1 MQDRGGQI
9 AAVAITFLILS
20 WLTVGLRCYVRT
32 FLVKGFGLDDKMMVV
47 TLFFFTAYL
56 ACQLGGAIHGSGAHR
71 ENLTD
76 EQAQTAL
83 RFWFFCEVFYTIST
97 SIFKIAVGLFLLRI
111 TIVPLHIWIIRFIM
125 IVAAFV
131 GVAYTLLVL
140 FQCRPISFWWDLDPT
155 HTGTCLS
162 ASLVMYFTYCVSAL
176 NSVADWTFGL
186 LPIFVV
192 KDLQM
197 KRRVKVIVSGIIG
210 LAAIG
215 STATIIRLPYTST
228 LKPYKGDFLYR
239 TTDFAIWTTVEVGVG
254 ITAGCIA
261 TLKPLFKAAL
271 GSTGAHS
278 NMPWSKTPKGLS
290 KTGGSY
296 GTQQALDDLRPAGER
311 TVRTTTVTGGRGSSS
326 DEENFLDTGMPEERW
341 EASGIRKGVTTT
353 VTSTEVRPSK
363 SDTKVSGGYVNTYGT
378 SKADKRRSFSVGQGS
393 SSTLD
398 DGEGRKPVG
407 TFNPFQ

>member
-20 WLTVGLRCYVRT
+20 WVTVGLRCYVRLVSAVPQSFHCLKWANQNIRT

-71 ENLTD
+71 EHLTD

-125 IVAAFV
+125 AVAAFV

-140 FQCRPISFWWDLDPT
+140 FQCRPMSFWWDLDPN

-210 LAAIG
+210 LAAMYVLF
-215 STATIIRLPYTST
+215 RLS
-228 LKPYKGDFLYR
+228 
-239 TTDFAIWTTVEVGVG
+239 
-254 ITAGCIA
+254 
-261 TLKPLFKAAL
+261 
-271 GSTGAHS
+271 
-278 NMPWSKTPKGLS
+278 
-290 KTGGSY
+290 
-296 GTQQALDDLRPAGER
+296 Q
-311 TVRTTTVTGGRGSSS
+311 
-326 DEENFLDTGMPEERW
+326 
-341 EASGIRKGVTTT
+341 
-353 VTSTEVRPSK
+353 
-363 SDTKVSGGYVNTYGT
+363 
-378 SKADKRRSFSVGQGS
+378 
-393 SSTLD
+393 
-398 DGEGRKPVG
+398 
-407 TFNPFQ
+407 

>member
-1 MQDRGGQI
+1 
-9 AAVAITFLILS
+9 
-20 WLTVGLRCYVRT
+20 
-32 FLVKGFGLDDKMMVV
+32 MMVV

-125 IVAAFV
+125 AVAAFV

-140 FQCRPISFWWDLDPT
+140 FQCRPMSFWWDLNPN
-155 HTGTCLS
+155 HHGTCLS

-210 LAAIG
+210 LAAMYVL
-215 STATIIRLPYTST
+215 SHPSDNSLTNFHQWLNSNHHPPPLHFNPQTLQRRLPLPHHRLCHLDDRRSRCRDNSR
-228 LKPYKGDFLYR
+228 LHR
-239 TTDFAIWTTVEVGVG
+239 HS
-254 ITAGCIA
+254 
-261 TLKPLFKAAL
+261 KAAL
-271 GSTGAHS
+271 QSRSRLDRRTLQHA
-278 NMPWSKTPKGLS
+278 MVQD
-290 KTGGSY
+290 
-296 GTQQALDDLRPAGER
+296 TQRTLENRRQLRNPASPGRPAAR
-311 TVRTTTVTGGRGSSS
+311 RRAHRS
-326 DEENFLDTGMPEERW
+326 DDDRH
-341 EASGIRKGVTTT
+341 
-353 VTSTEVRPSK
+353 
-363 SDTKVSGGYVNTYGT
+363 
-378 SKADKRRSFSVGQGS
+378 RRAREQQ
-393 SSTLD
+393 
-398 DGEGRKPVG
+398 R
-407 TFNPFQ
+407 